1 MAPDTLRASAALL
14 GRLLLA
20 ALFIL
25 EGWSKVRGY
34 APAVA
39 YMQHFSVPGQL
50 LPLAIAL
57 ELGGGL
63 LLAIGWQTRLV
74 APALAVFCVFA
85 AALFHNDFASR
96 NEVIHFEKDLAIA
109 GGLLVLFAFGAG
121 RYSLDGMRQ
130 SR

>member
-1 MAPDTLRASAALL
+1 MSSEVVRASAALL

-20 ALFIL
+20 ALFVL

-34 APAVA
+34 APAAA
-39 YMQHFSVPGQL
+39 YMERYSVPGTL
-50 LPLAIAL
+50 LPAVIAL

-63 LLAIGWQTRLV
+63 LLAIGWQTRL
-74 APALAVFCVFA
+74 AALALAVFCVLA
-85 AALFHNDFASR
+85 AVLFHGNLADRSHLL
-96 NEVIHFEKDLAIA
+96 HFEKDFAIA

-130 SR
+130 GR